1 MTSTC
6 LSPLADTLLIPPTD
20 DQSVISAY
28 RRPISHIRLTKTEKF
43 FPPTEDQKA
52 ISAYRRPRKSIH
64 WKNGISQRGETCRL
78 HSFVFGYV
86 VFGQPLIELS
96 NLCLQPPSG
105 VFGIQ
110 LDSLEKS
117 VLSNAG
123 KRVDFIPTFLAT

>member
-28 RRPISHIRLTKTEKF
+28 RRPISHFRLTKNEKF
-43 FPPTEDQKA
+43 FPPTEDQKV

-86 VFGQPLIELS
+86 VFGQPLIFVVSISVVSAEA
-96 NLCLQPPSG
+96 QFEHQKPSQ
-105 VFGIQ
+105 VAAVWSFWCSTRLLTQ
-110 LDSLEKS
+110 
-117 VLSNAG
+117 
-123 KRVDFIPTFLAT
+123 